1 MGKSFAFLVLVA
13 ATVAVGYTAWET
25 RNLRISLDR
34 LAVGNETSI
43 TEVMI
48 SLAHAEGQLARIQE
62 AVELL
67 GGGGS
72 ATNAS
77 ALEGK
82 ITTTLTAAQR
92 EVLQQELNKWAK
104 PARGPAREGLGR
116 VAPGAGRQKLSR
128 SDVNA
133 AERDKRSAELKA
145 LVEANQ
151 KNLTAQLQ
159 KLGDGLSGSPA
170 AVKEQGEALTSLEKR
185 LAAVLKATE
194 NNQEGSVS
202 AQPARRKALEGRVP
216 GVAGEQGG
224 DAATLR
230 RARRTFGPATERR
243 RDERRPGT
251 CRAAATGAQPAT
263 GNPDRTGEAGRV
275 LPRGAA
281 VRALREPLV
290 SCVVNSRDKS
300 RRIFRRRQGATT
312 CRGDRRSPND
322 GGYHARKSNA
332 ADGEKDPQIMLRIN
346 QTPH

>member
-34 LAVGNETSI
+34 MAVGDETNI

-67 GGGGS
+67 GGAGP
-72 ATNAS
+72 AANAS

-104 PARGPAREGLGR
+104 QLEDRREKGLAALRQGLE
-116 VAPGAGRQKLSR
+116 QKLSR
-128 SDVNA
+128 SDAKA
-133 AERDKRSAELKA
+133 AARDKRSAELKA

-159 KLGDGLSGSPA
+159 KLGDGLSVPPA

-194 NNQEGSVS
+194 NNQ
-202 AQPARRKALEGRVP
+202 KALTQRNQRDEKRWKDVFL
-216 GVAGEQGG
+216 ALEESKEATQQRYAEL
-224 DAATLR
+224 AARLDRQRSAAQTP
-230 RARRTFGPATERR
+230 TGPADTGQQREAPGQPQEAQSEREKLAEFCR
-243 RDERRPGT
+243 EVPQSVLCRD
-251 CRAAATGAQPAT
+251 
-263 GNPDRTGEAGRV
+263 
-275 LPRGAA
+275 L
-281 VRALREPLV
+281 
-290 SCVVNSRDKS
+290 
-300 RRIFRRRQGATT
+300 
-312 CRGDRRSPND
+312 
-322 GGYHARKSNA
+322 
-332 ADGEKDPQIMLRIN
+332 
-346 QTPH
+346 

>member
-34 LAVGNETSI
+34 MAVGNETNI

-48 SLAHAEGQLARIQE
+48 SLAHTEGQLARIQE

-67 GGGGS
+67 GGVGPE
-72 ATNAS
+72 ANAS

-104 PARGPAREGLGR
+104 QLEDRRQKGL
-116 VAPGAGRQKLSR
+116 VALRQGLEQKLSR
-128 SDVNA
+128 GDAKA

-159 KLGDGLSGSPA
+159 KLGDGLSGSPE

-194 NNQEGSVS
+194 NNQ
-202 AQPARRKALEGRVP
+202 KALSQRNKRDEKRWKDVFL
-216 GVAGEQGG
+216 ALEESKEATQQRYAELAARLDRQRGG
-224 DAATLR
+224 AQTPA
-230 RARRTFGPATERR
+230 GPAPTGQQGQAPQRSQEAQ
-243 RDERRPGT
+243 DEREKLAEF
-251 CRAAATGAQPAT
+251 CREVPQS
-263 GNPDRTGEAGRV
+263 
-275 LPRGAA
+275 
-281 VRALREPLV
+281 AL
-290 SCVVNSRDKS
+290 CRD
-300 RRIFRRRQGATT
+300 
-312 CRGDRRSPND
+312 
-322 GGYHARKSNA
+322 
-332 ADGEKDPQIMLRIN
+332 L
-346 QTPH
+346 

>member
-34 LAVGNETSI
+34 MAVGDETNI

-67 GGGGS
+67 GGAGP
-72 ATNAS
+72 AANAS

-104 PARGPAREGLGR
+104 QLEDRREKGLASLR
-116 VAPGAGRQKLSR
+116 QALEQKLSG
-128 SDVNA
+128 SDAKA

-159 KLGDGLSGSPA
+159 KLGDGLSVPPA

-194 NNQEGSVS
+194 NNQ
-202 AQPARRKALEGRVP
+202 KALTQRNKRDEERWKDVFL
-216 GVAGEQGG
+216 ALEDSKEATQQRYAEL
-224 DAATLR
+224 AARLDRQRSGAQTG
-230 RARRTFGPATERR
+230 AGPAPTGQQGRAPSQPRETQIER
-243 RDERRPGT
+243 ERFAEF
-251 CRAAATGAQPAT
+251 CREVPTAAECK
-263 GNPDRTGEAGRV
+263 NR
-275 LPRGAA
+275 
-281 VRALREPLV
+281 
-290 SCVVNSRDKS
+290 
-300 RRIFRRRQGATT
+300 
-312 CRGDRRSPND
+312 
-322 GGYHARKSNA
+322 
-332 ADGEKDPQIMLRIN
+332 
-346 QTPH
+346 